1 MSFPCFRTAVK
12 ALRLSWIGRIL
23 SDSNDNWKAIP
34 NHYLEKHGGLSFLLK
49 CNYDIKYLDNRLP
62 SFYRELLQFFH
73 ELRSQYE
80 SPLKRDFIL
89 WNNKEILIDKK
100 PVFWKPWYDKKI
112 FFIKDLLTDSGDF
125 PSFNQF
131 KEKYNIETNFLQY
144 YQMISAIPSIL
155 KQKSAEQGDSQ
166 MNKLLTKNTFF
177 LSENKLINFDEFRCK
192 QYYELFIESSACV
205 PTTVSSWGKNHPV
218 IANSW
223 ESAVAS
229 TYKTTSD
236 NKLRQ
241 FSFKL
246 LHRVLV
252 TKKELKI
259 FGIGNA

>member
-1 MSFPCFRTAVK
+1 MCV
-12 ALRLSWIGRIL
+12 
-23 SDSNDNWKAIP
+23 
-34 NHYLEKHGGLSFLLK
+34 LK
-49 CNYDIKYLDNRLP
+49 SRLP
-62 SFYRELLQFFH
+62 L
-73 ELRSQYE
+73 
-80 SPLKRDFIL
+80 
-89 WNNKEILIDKK
+89 
-100 PVFWKPWYDKKI
+100 
-112 FFIKDLLTDSGDF
+112 
-125 PSFNQF
+125 FNQF
-131 KEKYNIETNFLQY
+131 KEKYNIETNCLQY
-144 YQMISAIPSIL
+144 YQMISAIPSVL

-166 MNKLLTKNTFF
+166 MNKLSTKNSFF

-205 PTTVSSWGKNHPV
+205 PTTISSWGKNHPV

-229 TYKTTSD
+229 TYKITSD

-259 FGIGNA
+259 FGIANDEKCEMCNKLDFIEHTFLDCPEFLKLLDASFQWFNNHHSTVLTISPYDVILNQVPTSLQLPFHLKKKLRLLLLQAKHYFYTCKALQISVS